1 MEVEA
6 EPLYTIKYV
15 LYFIEVGVKARVRL
29 GFGSFLFDLFAKSIF
44 CDKITNSHNCFSF
57 LYWGKAVVPMK

>member
-15 LYFIEVGVKARVRL
+15 LNFIEVGVKTRVRF
-29 GFGSFLFDLFAKSIF
+29 GFGSFLFDLVAKSLIYE
-44 CDKITNSHNCFSF
+44 KMISHLSVSHYLFF
-57 LYWGKAVVPMK
+57 VLLARR